1 MSTVVI
7 LADSR
12 GRGLETLLCDFPRH
26 SISVLV
32 FPGAGLHRLKEYAVS
47 YFERHQADQLYILAG
62 ICDITIC
69 DKKTK
74 ITTLRSTDSHTT
86 LQNFDILAKSLLA
99 CIEDICPSLK
109 IVLCPIIGIDLLR
122 YNHQQGCSPSL
133 SGNVHPPQKLLN
145 DVVVEI
151 NRLVTSI
158 NERNRV
164 VTPWLAREVHHRCKG
179 RYRHYYQKLADG
191 CHLTDDLR
199 VTWSQVLIEAVD
211 KNCGSKDM

>member
-1 MSTVVI
+1 M
-7 LADSR
+7 LL
-12 GRGLETLLCDFPRH
+12 GTLNDTKL
-26 SISVLV
+26 ISCTYWLV
-32 FPGAGLHRLKEYAVS
+32 Y
-47 YFERHQADQLYILAG
+47 
-62 ICDITIC
+62 ICDITIR

-86 LQNFDILAKSLLA
+86 LQNVDILAKSLLA

-109 IVLCPIIGIDLLR
+109 TVLCPIIGIDLNR
-122 YNHQQGCSPSL
+122 YNHQQGDYTL
-133 SGNVHPPQKLLN
+133 FGNVHPQQKLLN

-199 VTWSQVLIEAVD
+199 VTWSQLLIEAVD
-211 KNCGSKDM
+211 KNCGSKDMQ